1 MAKKARK
8 TKTAAR
14 TITRSAPAKATV
26 IKVSGPAPLARR
38 ARKVAGRARGHAISG
53 AKAFMGVAQNQLI
66 AVGGAAG
73 LAFLQKSGVK
83 IPKLIDSLSVPA
95 NAGLIAWGAA
105 RLLKNST
112 LDHVATGL
120 LSAAAYAFAGGAPI
134 QGDVMGEGSAVV
146 FDGDDD

>member
-1 MAKKARK
+1 MARQKREKKEKQTPAVVQ
-8 TKTAAR
+8 T
-14 TITRSAPAKATV
+14 PAKPTV
-26 IKVSGPAPLARR
+26 IKVTGPAPLARR
-38 ARKVAGRARGHAISG
+38 ARKGAARARAHVISG
-53 AKAFMGVAQNQLI
+53 AKSFMGVAQNQLI

-105 RLLKNST
+105 RLLKNPT

-120 LSAAAYAFAGGAPI
+120 LAAAAYAFAGGAPI
-134 QGDVMGEGSAVV
+134 QGDIMGEGSAVV
-146 FDGDDD
+146 FDGDDE

>member
-1 MAKKARK
+1 MAKK
-8 TKTAAR
+8 TKKRTA
-14 TITRSAPAKATV
+14 TVVRSAPAKPTV

-38 ARKVAGRARGHAISG
+38 ARKGAARARAHVISG
-53 AKAFMGVAQNQLI
+53 AKSFMGVAQNQLI

-105 RLLKNST
+105 RLLKNAT

-134 QGDVMGEGSAVV
+134 QGDIMGEGSAVV
-146 FDGDDD
+146 FDGDDE

>member
-1 MAKKARK
+1 MAKK
-8 TKTAAR
+8 TKKRTA
-14 TITRSAPAKATV
+14 TVVRSAPAKPTV

-38 ARKVAGRARGHAISG
+38 ARKGAARARAHVISG
-53 AKAFMGVAQNQLI
+53 AKSFMGVAQNQLI

-83 IPKLIDSLSVPA
+83 IPKLVDSLSVPA

-105 RLLKNST
+105 RLLKNTT

-134 QGDVMGEGSAVV
+134 QGDIMGEGSAVV
-146 FDGDDD
+146 FDGDDE